1 MSSLHERRPVVA
13 GVDGS
18 EPALDAVRWAAAE
31 AVQRQVALRL
41 VSALGTRAEYGY
53 GPRRSWANIYDEVV
67 GHTQH
72 HLNIATAAATKA
84 APGIAVDARMR
95 TGHPSTVLTK
105 QASDAGLLVL
115 GHRGWSGL
123 PGLVAGSVAVRMAAT
138 APCPV
143 VVVAEPILPVPG
155 ERPVVLGVDG
165 TELSE
170 AAIDFAFAEANLWG
184 SRLVAVHTW
193 FDQLLDPALTPFL
206 DWDAVR
212 TEERALLAQRLA
224 GWSAKYPDVAVRSVV
239 LRDRPAHA
247 LLEQAADARLLVVG
261 SRGRGV
267 FTGSVLGSV
276 SQAVLHRASCP
287 VAVVRP
293 EQGNA

>member
-1 MSSLHERRPVVA
+1 VVA

-18 EPALDAVRWAAAE
+18 ETALAAVRWAAAE
-31 AVQRQVALRL
+31 AARRHAPLRL

-53 GPRRSWANIYDEVV
+53 GPRRSWGNIYDEIV
-67 GHTQH
+67 GQTQH
-72 HLNIATAAATKA
+72 QLNIAAAAAAKA
-84 APGIAVDARMR
+84 APGVAVDARIR
-95 TGHPSTVLTK
+95 TGHPGTVLTE
-105 QASDAGLLVL
+105 QSADAGLLVL

-123 PGLVAGSVAVRMAAT
+123 AGLVAGSVAVRMAAA

-143 VVVAEPILPVPG
+143 VVVAEPLLPSPSH
-155 ERPVVLGVDG
+155 RPVVLGVDG

-170 AAIDFAFAEANLWG
+170 AAIEFAFAEADLWG
-184 SRLVAVHTW
+184 APLVAVHTW

-206 DWDAVR
+206 DWDAMR
-212 TEERALLAQRLA
+212 TEEQALLAQRLA
-224 GWSAKYPDVAVRSVV
+224 GWSAKYPDVAMRSLV

-247 LLEQAADARLLVVG
+247 LLEHATDARLLVIG
-261 SRGRGV
+261 SRGRGA
-267 FTGSVLGSV
+267 FTGTVLGSV
-276 SQAVLHRASCP
+276 SQSVLHRAPCP